1 MPSVSLFK
9 KCLTTFRPFY
19 DFRVLMLLAI
29 CCGIGWLV
37 DPAAT
42 LGLAGYLAYVIG
54 MWGAA
59 LLLSKL
65 LMPYISLAALARSA
79 LEDGNEAAARVLMA
93 RVVLLIAIAFCLM
106 LWGK

>member
-1 MPSVSLFK
+1 MSLFK
-9 KCLTTFRPFY
+9 KLLTTLRPFY
-19 DFRVLMLLAI
+19 DFRVLMLLAL
-29 CCGIGWLV
+29 CFGIGYAV

-59 LLLSKL
+59 LLLTKL
-65 LMPYISLAALARSA
+65 LMPYISLAELARSA
-79 LEDGNEAAARVLMA
+79 LNEGNDAAARVLMA
-93 RVVLLIAIAFCLM
+93 RVLLLVAIAFCLM

>member
-1 MPSVSLFK
+1 MLFRK
-9 KCLTTFRPFY
+9 LLRTLKPFY
-19 DFRVLMLLAI
+19 DFRVLLLLTL
-29 CCGIGWLV
+29 CFGFGYLV

-42 LGLAGYLAYVIG
+42 LGLAGYLTYVIG

-65 LMPYISLAALARSA
+65 LMPYISLSELARSA
-79 LEDGNEAAARVLMA
+79 LDEGNEAAARVLMA
-93 RVVLLIAIAFCLM
+93 RVILMVAIAFCLM